1 MLTVYTIA
9 GGDMWRSAFNAVVAI
24 IGTNAWDGLLKM
36 VEGLAVLGIMYTFSS
51 KRDPIIFLK
60 WAALLTF
67 ITTVLLI
74 PKRDIQIID
83 ITEPQG
89 IYQVDNVPAG
99 LALISAMT
107 TTIGHGFAQLFD
119 AMLARPDSVSY
130 SRTGMLFGS
139 NLIERSQDITTQDP
153 VLAEVLPKYMETCV
167 LGDISISGKYSFQEL
182 MNSQDPFTLIT
193 RNPSRIRGIYS
204 PNLTGGG
211 LVFATCKEVVDRIII
226 PRMNLDSG
234 VNGKTWIFYAKR
246 WFGRKQNPNI
256 LMSSLLSNSYDYFY
270 NGGKSASDII
280 KQNVMNSSLRQGI
293 STLAG
298 RSNDSANMI
307 NLATETAS
315 NKQRIGWATNMKM
328 GAYWMPLMQ
337 SVLMLIL
344 VLSFPI
350 IIVMAIVNHSM
361 YGIKSIFNYIKAFV
375 YFQTWP
381 LMFAIINFCCTYYL
395 KSDGITEV
403 VLSNTD
409 LIAQRHSDMM
419 MVAGGMCMSVPILA
433 YYLTKGTVDVISQV
447 GGSLT
452 SSMGS
457 VASQQ
462 ASTAADGNW
471 SFNNMQMDNVNANK
485 HDTNSVY
492 KSGQY
497 SQQQANGSMVTQTAD
512 GGMVYDTQGAM
523 SKLASHLGISKQ
535 NSSAWSEQSKEAF
548 SRAQNFAQGFNSNI
562 SSALNKLNQLASN
575 RGVSDTLN
583 NTVDESTAVS
593 INKYASAAK
602 SAVDAFAKENRI
614 STQEAMGILESRSGT
629 VAAGV
634 NGAVSLYTRADA
646 DAGIKILGNGVGV
659 HAGTEGKVSADASY
673 RTDDVDTKNYRQDT
687 TKANSVNNN
696 KSAQYAKEYRE
707 AMDHLHRIQTAN
719 SGSHTQNEALSSV
732 DQLSANL
739 SNAQSE
745 YKQYVDNATRSQDLA
760 EMASYASNLSA
771 DQQQNLDQQFVRY
784 IENAGVPNANE
795 LLTNTDSKVIA
806 SQRAE
811 LAESFMREE
820 VLPIIHADYNYNKNG
835 LGDSLP
841 VVTNNTGVNVSEH
854 NQQSAEAVAASGS
867 GIPETGSV
875 SSSVATLQSGAKNGM
890 AKIEEQQTVIGN
902 DIDSTRNKN
911 EKLFNGKSNA
921 AEHNIKNAKDEQS
934 VISETDITK
943 LMHTAKGKF
952 KGVTN
957 E

>member
-1 MLTVYTIA
+1 MLTVYTTA

-51 KRDPIIFLK
+51 KKDPIIFLK

-512 GGMVYDTQGAM
+512 GGMVINTQDAM
-523 SKLASHLGISKQ
+523 SKLASHLGLSK
-535 NSSAWSEQSKEAF
+535 
-548 SRAQNFAQGFNSNI
+548 
-562 SSALNKLNQLASN
+562 
-575 RGVSDTLN
+575 
-583 NTVDESTAVS
+583 
-593 INKYASAAK
+593 
-602 SAVDAFAKENRI
+602 
-614 STQEAMGILESRSGT
+614 
-629 VAAGV
+629 
-634 NGAVSLYTRADA
+634 
-646 DAGIKILGNGVGV
+646 
-659 HAGTEGKVSADASY
+659 
-673 RTDDVDTKNYRQDT
+673 
-687 TKANSVNNN
+687 
-696 KSAQYAKEYRE
+696 
-707 AMDHLHRIQTAN
+707 
-719 SGSHTQNEALSSV
+719 
-732 DQLSANL
+732 QLSAAAQQRSQESHATAQSMLEGANHSISNSFGLLHQYASQRGSSDAFVTGSDSSTGSAESQNVSKMLSSAKVISQLTGWSESKSFDELMRRSLDKKAESHAGFDFPGLKELGIKLGGSVSVAGTDNDSHGYQTNGGTNESGNQSKANQAYKDFKEGLDYFTNRKTSVSGSDSKNEAQTLADNITATFNDASQKYQQYTDSETRSHDYAELASRTATL
-739 SNAQSE
+739 SN
-745 YKQYVDNATRSQDLA
+745 
-760 EMASYASNLSA
+760 
-771 DQQQNLDQQFVRY
+771 DQQENLDQEFVKFALTKSHGGLNALSDVSTEEGREARQELIDQF
-784 IENAGVPNANE
+784 I
-795 LLTNTDSKVIA
+795 
-806 SQRAE
+806 
-811 LAESFMREE
+811 
-820 VLPIIHADYNYNKNG
+820 
-835 LGDSLP
+835 
-841 VVTNNTGVNVSEH
+841 
-854 NQQSAEAVAASGS
+854 
-867 GIPETGSV
+867 
-875 SSSVATLQSGAKNGM
+875 
-890 AKIEEQQTVIGN
+890 
-902 DIDSTRNKN
+902 RNKISPVIN
-911 EKLFNGKSNA
+911 ESYN
-921 AEHNIKNAKDEQS
+921 E
-934 VISETDITK
+934 ETSR
-943 LMHTAKGKF
+943 
-952 KGVTN
+952 
-957 E
+957 